1 MQAHTDVVHAQKV
14 GCDVA
19 WNVAAGSAELKLES
33 TRHGETVLHAMNRRK
48 LMTMETQ
55 VADMQS
61 YSGLKAETLKTT
73 QKYWGEKVTMEQ
85 EGMKSQRLQ
94 TAASTA

>member
-1 MQAHTDVVHAQKV
+1 MLKTLVEVMQTHNDVVHAQKV

-33 TRHGETVLHAMNRRK
+33 TSHGGLETVLHAMDRRK
-48 LMTMETQ
+48 LMTVDTQ

-61 YSGLKAETLKTT
+61 YSGLKAETLKATEIL
-73 QKYWGEKVTMEQ
+73 GRESDD
-85 EGMKSQRLQ
+85 G
-94 TAASTA
+94 A